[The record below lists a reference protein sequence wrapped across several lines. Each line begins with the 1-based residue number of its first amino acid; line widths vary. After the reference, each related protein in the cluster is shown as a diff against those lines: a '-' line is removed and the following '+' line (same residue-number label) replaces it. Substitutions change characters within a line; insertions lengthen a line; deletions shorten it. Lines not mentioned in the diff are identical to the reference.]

1 MDRNTVTKI
10 YNVLSFL
17 LLIGALV
24 VFFVAKNGTWV
35 MITLMFAVF
44 FRMLMERSSRIAIER
59 ENQKLKDDLRH
70 LTHILEF
77 SKNNDEEKEEEK

>member
-17 LLIGALV
+17 LLIGAMV
-24 VFFVAKNGTWV
+24 VFFVVKNGTWV

-77 SKNNDEEKEEEK
+77 SKNPDEEKEE

>member
-1 MDRNTVTKI
+1 MDRSILTKI
-10 YNVLSFL
+10 YGILSFL
-17 LLIGALV
+17 LLIGAFV
-24 VFFVAKNGTWV
+24 VFFALKNSTWV
-35 MITLMFAVF
+35 LITLMFAIF